1 MMSRLRSPSRVFI
14 ALAVLAGP
22 VEATTGAQQVRT
34 QAAESELAAG
44 KRAFDANCARCH
56 GIGGTGDT
64 GPSLAQPS
72 LPRARDDSLLRA
84 LIRNGIGGTEMPG
97 SFWLSEPDVRGIA
110 TYVRSLGLVAAS
122 SVAGN
127 EAKGRAVYD
136 DMGCES
142 CHIVNGVG
150 GVNGPELS
158 SIGSRRSPA
167 YLRRALLDPS
177 ADSPRERNY
186 QLFALVNAL
195 PRNGP
200 AVLGVRVNEDTY
212 TIQLRDADG
221 GLHSFRKADLTS
233 LERRFS
239 SSPMASVR
247 DKLSD
252 TAVNDL
258 VAYLAG
264 LRALP

>member
-1 MMSRLRSPSRVFI
+1 MPRLHSGSY
-14 ALAVLAGP
+14 ALAAFALVACP
-22 VEATTGAQQVRT
+22 IEATVRAQDVRP
-34 QAAESELAAG
+34 QAAETDVAAG

-64 GPSLAQPS
+64 GPSLAEPS
-72 LPRARDDSLLRA
+72 LPRARDDSLLRT

-97 SFWLSEPDVRGIA
+97 SFWLSEPDVRRIA
-110 TYVRSLGLVAAS
+110 TYVRSLGHVAAS
-122 SVAGN
+122 SITGN
-127 EAKGRAVYD
+127 AAKGQAVYD

-150 GVNGPELS
+150 GANGPELS

-177 ADSPRERNY
+177 ADFPRERNY
-186 QLFALVNAL
+186 QLFALVNAI

-212 TIQLRDADG
+212 TIQLRDRDG
-221 GLHSFRKADLTS
+221 GLHSFRKAELKS

-239 SSPMASVR
+239 SSLMTSVR

-252 TAVNDL
+252 AAVNDL
-258 VAYLAG
+258 VAYLAA
-264 LRALP
+264 LRATP

>member
-1 MMSRLRSPSRVFI
+1 
-14 ALAVLAGP
+14 
-22 VEATTGAQQVRT
+22 
-34 QAAESELAAG
+34 
-44 KRAFDANCARCH
+44 
-56 GIGGTGDT
+56 
-64 GPSLAQPS
+64 
-72 LPRARDDSLLRA
+72 
-84 LIRNGIGGTEMPG
+84 MPG

-150 GVNGPELS
+150 GVYGPELS

-177 ADSPRERNY
+177 TDFPRERNY
-186 QLFALVNAL
+186 QQFALVNAI

-200 AVLGVRVNEDTY
+200 AVLGIRVNEDTY

-221 GLHSFRKADLTS
+221 GLHSFRKAELKS

-247 DKLSD
+247 GRLSD
-252 TAVNDL
+252 AAVNDL
-258 VAYLAG
+258 VAYLAA
-264 LRALP
+264 LRAIP

>member
-1 MMSRLRSPSRVFI
+1 MARLRSASRVFT
-14 ALAVLAGP
+14 ALAVLACP
-22 VEATTGAQQVRT
+22 IVATARAQEVKP
-34 QAAESELAAG
+34 QAAEYETAAG

-64 GPSLAQPS
+64 GPSLAESS
-72 LPRARDDSLLRA
+72 LPRARDDSLLRN
-84 LIRNGIGGTEMPG
+84 LIRNGINGTEMPG
-97 SFWLSEPDVRGIA
+97 SFWLSEPDVRRIA
-110 TYVRSLGLVAAS
+110 TYVRSLGLVAVS
-122 SVAGN
+122 RVSGN

-136 DMGCES
+136 DAGCES
-142 CHIVNGVG
+142 CHIINGVG

-167 YLRRALLDPS
+167 YLRRALLDPG
-177 ADSPRERNY
+177 ADFPRERNY
-186 QLFALVNAL
+186 QLFALVNAV

-212 TIQLRDADG
+212 TIQLRDRDG
-221 GLHSFRKADLTS
+221 GLHSFRKADLKS

-239 SSPMASVR
+239 SSPMASLR

-252 TAVNDL
+252 AAVNDL
-258 VAYLAG
+258 VAYLAS
-264 LRALP
+264 LRAMP

>member
-1 MMSRLRSPSRVFI
+1 MPRLRSISHLVA
-14 ALAVLAGP
+14 ALLVLPCPIG
-22 VEATTGAQQVRT
+22 ATALGQQIT
-34 QAAESELAAG
+34 PQSAESELAAG

-64 GPSLAQPS
+64 GPSLAQAS
-72 LPRARDDSLLRA
+72 LPRARDDSLLRT
-84 LIRNGIGGTEMPG
+84 LIRNGIGGTEMPS
-97 SFWLSEPDVRGIA
+97 SFWLSEPDVRRIA
-110 TYVRSLGLVAAS
+110 TYVRSLGLITVS
-122 SVAGN
+122 TVAGN
-127 EAKGRAVYD
+127 GTKGRAVYD

-177 ADSPRERNY
+177 ADFPRERNY
-186 QLFALVNAL
+186 QLFALVNAV

-212 TIQLRDADG
+212 TIQLRDPDG
-221 GLHSFRKADLTS
+221 GLHSYRKAELKS

-239 SSPMASVR
+239 SSPMPSAR
-247 DKLSD
+247 DKLP
-252 TAVNDL
+252 AAALNDL
-258 VAYLAG
+258 VAYLAA
-264 LRALP
+264 LRATP